1 MALVSYFIALM
12 IGLAGGS
19 YLIAVVAFKTAL
31 YFMSGGNDGRG
42 NE

>member
-12 IGLAGGS
+12 IGLAGIS

-31 YFMSGGNDGRG
+31 YFMTKSGEDDN
-42 NE
+42 N